1 MPQERALRIQW
12 NVERDC
18 FRFDNTLKD
27 QPATRRGI
35 LSTVASIYDPLGFL
49 APYVFHG
56 KRILQE
62 MCHQGIN
69 WDDSLPETLR
79 PRWESWQCDFANL
92 DKLNITRCYFPASL
106 GKLKEIELHHFSD
119 ASTSMD
125 NALI

>member
-1 MPQERALRIQW
+1 MPQERALGIQW

-49 APYVFHG
+49 APYVLHG

-69 WDDSLPETLR
+69 WDESLPEALR
-79 PRWESWQCDFANL
+79 PRWESWQHDFANL
-92 DKLNITRCYFPASL
+92 DKADYNPPTRANCSCSFSL
-106 GKLKEIELHHFSD
+106 C
-119 ASTSMD
+119 
-125 NALI
+125 

>member
-1 MPQERALRIQW
+1 MPQERALGIQW

-35 LSTVASIYDPLGFL
+35 LSTVASIYDPLDFL
-49 APYVFHG
+49 APYVLHG

-69 WDDSLPETLR
+69 WDDSLPEALR
-79 PRWESWQCDFANL
+79 PRWESWQHNFANL
-92 DKLNITRCYFPASL
+92 EKKR
-106 GKLKEIELHHFSD
+106 
-119 ASTSMD
+119 
-125 NALI
+125 